1 MKLLFPTVIHELKVK
16 SFKSIKKDLVNF
28 VYEEKVKDPD
38 GVIFSNKGGWQSQP
52 TYNSR
57 SGKYTRIGNLV
68 YIAVTLDISS
78 LNTSDGSAYTFLIT

>member
-52 TYNSR
+52 TYNSFDNILLKIV
-57 SGKYTRIGNLV
+57 SE
-68 YIAVTLDISS
+68 TLKLYFENNVFNGLHLKD
-78 LNTSDGSAYTFLIT
+78 LMLLE